1 MINML
6 PKKEHVPTPEIT
18 DIQIPPRVLLGPG
31 PSMVDARV
39 LQAMASPVVGH
50 LDPTFQKVM
59 DQTIKLLRYVFQ
71 TENEVT
77 LPISGTGTAAMEA
90 AVANIIEPGDSVLAL
105 VIGYFGER
113 LAEMARRYGALVQV
127 VSKPLGEV
135 FSLEEVKDALEKHP
149 AKIVTMIH
157 GETSTGAAQPL
168 EGMGDIIHQSGALWI
183 VDTVASLGG
192 VPLFVDELGIDVCY
206 SGSQKCLSCPPGMG
220 PITFSPR
227 AWKKITERRT
237 PVANWYLDLTLL
249 WKYWGPDR
257 KYHHTA
263 PISSIY
269 AFREALLIVAEES
282 LLGRWERHRQQA
294 EYMWAGLE
302 QLGISCH
309 VPLEHRLASLTTV
322 VIPEGV
328 DDLETRKRLLSE
340 YNIEISG
347 GFGDLAGK
355 VWRVG
360 LMGHSARRENVTLLL
375 AALDQLI

>member
-1 MINML
+1 ML
-6 PKKEHVPTPEIT
+6 PKKELIPAPDHAKIP
-18 DIQIPPRVLLGPG
+18 IPPRTLLGPG

-39 LQAMASPVVGH
+39 LQAMAAPVVGH
-50 LDPTFQKVM
+50 LDPVFQKIM
-59 DQTIKLLRYVFQ
+59 DQTMTLLRYVFQ

-77 LPISGTGTAAMEA
+77 IPLSGTGTAAMEA
-90 AVANIIEPGDSVLAL
+90 AVANTVEPGDSVLAL

-113 LAEMARRYGALVQV
+113 LAEMAQRYNADVQV
-127 VSKPLGEV
+127 VSKPLGDV
-135 FSLEEVKDALEKHP
+135 FSVEEVKAALEKHP
-149 AKIVTMIH
+149 AQIVTMVH

-168 EGMGDIIHQSGALWI
+168 EGMGDIIHEAGALWI

-192 VPLFVDELGIDVCY
+192 VPIFVDELDIDVCY

-220 PITFSPR
+220 PITFGRR
-227 AWKKITERRT
+227 AWEKVTKRGS
-237 PVANWYLDLTLL
+237 PVANWYLDMNLL

-269 AFREALLIVAEES
+269 GFHQALRIVAEEG
-282 LLGRWERHRQQA
+282 LLARWKRHRQQA
-294 EYMWAGLE
+294 EYFWAGLE
-302 QLGISCH
+302 ERGIGCH
-309 VPLEHRLASLTTV
+309 VALDHRLTSLTTV
-322 VIPEGV
+322 VIPDGV

-347 GFGDLAGK
+347 GFGELAGK